1 MSPRLKRRIST
12 GVTVF
17 ALMFASV
24 IAYAGSVTYTYD
36 GLNRLI
42 KAEYEDGRIVQ
53 YTYDAAGNRTA
64 TYDST
69 TTPITTA
76 DPPGVSWAPFPLLPV
91 YDRTRRY
98 S

>member
-1 MSPRLKRRIST
+1 MSSILRRWMLKGKIIITLIFIS
-12 GVTVF
+12 
-17 ALMFASV
+17 A

-42 KAEYEDGRIVQ
+42 KAEYEDGPVIQ

-69 TTPITTA
+69 I
-76 DPPGVSWAPFPLLPV
+76 PP
-91 YDRTRRY
+91 
-98 S
+98 